1 MHDHPSATA
10 ADKPGKIGKVRA
22 ITLDLGW
29 TLAYPTPSL
38 WDAFAEIC
46 TEAGRPMTAAACEAA
61 VGEIAIAA
69 QQAAVA
75 RLDGHRRYSDSDEKF
90 KEGFRTLSRQV
101 FMAAGLEDHDGA
113 LFRRFFSYFNDFER
127 WRVYP
132 DVGPFLARAREGG
145 VRVGLISN
153 AGTGLSEHLRVLGI
167 DQFFD
172 VSTISAAEGIRK
184 PDRRIFERTLE
195 RLEVGPQEALH
206 VGDFYIEDVLG
217 PRQVGLHGIL
227 IDRHPYSLF
236 PSFPQQDHHVDPDLH
251 VIRSL
256 EEIANLLA

>member
-1 MHDHPSATA
+1 VQDSAAAPSPAWTE
-10 ADKPGKIGKVRA
+10 KLGKVRA

-29 TLAYPTPSL
+29 TLAYPTPGL

-46 TEAGRPMTAAACEAA
+46 TEAGRPMSAAACEAA

-69 QQAAVA
+69 QQATAS
-75 RLDGHRRYSDSDEKF
+75 RLDGQRRFSDSDEKF
-90 KEGFRTLSRQV
+90 REGFRALSRQV
-101 FMAAGLEDHDGA
+101 FMAAGLEDDDGA
-113 LFRRFFSYFNDFER
+113 LFRQFFSYFNDTER
-127 WRVYP
+127 WSVYP
-132 DVGPFLARAREGG
+132 DVGPFLGKARESGM
-145 VRVGLISN
+145 RVGLISN
-153 AGTGLSEHLRVLGI
+153 AGTRLSEHLRLLGL
-167 DQFFD
+167 DRFFD

-195 RLEVGPQEALH
+195 RLEVAPEEALH

-217 PRQVGLHGIL
+217 PRQVGLRGIL
-227 IDRHPYSLF
+227 IDRHPNSLF
-236 PSFPQQDHHVDPDLH
+236 PSFPQQDHHADPDLR